1 MSFSKADGISSMY
14 GVPIASSSGCNVGY
28 IFIEYMDKDDVNF
41 EQVKHCL
48 ADKKIKIE
56 TLMNINRKEE

>member
-28 IFIEYMDKDDVNF
+28 IFIEYMDKDDVDF
-41 EQVKHCL
+41 EQVQHCL

-56 TLMNINRKEE
+56 T